1 MAAYKKRGWQ
11 RPDVV
16 VVSNNTLLRKER
28 TDGQSQG
35 QERTTIRKDTPSRQ
49 IRNGNLLAVLLRNP
63 DSENTAPG
71 HPDTD
76 EKQKDR
82 SDSDRRGRRN

>member
-11 RPDVV
+11 RPDTV
-16 VVSNNTLLRKER
+16 VVSNNALLRKEH

-35 QERTTIRKDTPSRQ
+35 QGRTTIRKDTPSRQ

-63 DSENTAPG
+63 DGENTAPG

-76 EKQKDR
+76 EK
-82 SDSDRRGRRN
+82 